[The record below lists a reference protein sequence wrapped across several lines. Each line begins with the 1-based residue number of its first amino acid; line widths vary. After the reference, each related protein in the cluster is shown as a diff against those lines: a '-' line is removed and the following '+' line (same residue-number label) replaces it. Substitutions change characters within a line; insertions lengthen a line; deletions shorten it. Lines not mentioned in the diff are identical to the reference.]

1 MRDLLSLARKEARG
15 CLRDRTFVVLLI
27 LVPIVLDVLL
37 GAVFLPARTP
47 QRIPFA
53 VWDQD
58 GTKDSRE
65 LVSHIRSNPA
75 FDVRYFLTDIEEG
88 KRLLSQRKIRGFM
101 IIPGDFSRNISR
113 REPADVIVYEDFTFL
128 LPGRTLMKNL
138 YKVES
143 WYQKDRL
150 DFYFREKGIMGSGSD
165 FLSNPAVLTFRPL
178 FNSSLEYTDFVL
190 PGVLFAVLFQMMTLL
205 GVTVFFMNRELYTE
219 RSKYDL
225 LGVKTAVTFL
235 LFLIPFAVTYGIFF
249 PAFGLPR
256 GGPFMMT
263 LLFAVFSLSCI
274 WMGMAVAAMTGDQV
288 FGTSLIIICGAV
300 GFTFSGYSWPY
311 FLFPAALKKLVYVFP
326 ITPFLEE
333 ASKVFYRTG
342 FPVHFWKMLVP
353 AFAYL
358 GLTAVF
364 LKARELKGGRP

>member
-1 MRDLLSLARKEARG
+1 MRDLLSLARDEARG

-27 LVPIVLDVLL
+27 LVPIVLNILL
-37 GAVFLPARTP
+37 GAVFLPARTAR
-47 QRIPFA
+47 RIPFA

-65 LVSHIRSNPA
+65 LVRYIRSNPA

-150 DFYFREKGIMGSGSD
+150 KYYFRDKGIMDSGSE
-165 FLSNPAVLTFRPL
+165 FLSNPSVLTFRPL
-178 FNSSLEYTDFVL
+178 FNASLEYTDFIL

-205 GVTVFFMNRELYTE
+205 GVTVFFMNRGLYAGRT
-219 RSKYDL
+219 KYDL

-235 LFLIPFAVTYGIFF
+235 FFFVPFAVTYGMFF
-249 PAFGLPR
+249 PAFGLSQ
-256 GGPFMMT
+256 GNQFMMT
-263 LLFAVFSLSCI
+263 LLFAAFSLSCI
-274 WMGMAVAAMTGDQV
+274 WMGMALAAMTGEQV

-311 FLFPAALKKLVYVFP
+311 FLFPAALKKLVYIFP

-333 ASKVFYRTG
+333 ASKVFYGTG

-358 GLTAVF
+358 GLAVVF
-364 LKARELKGGRP
+364 LKARELKGGRQ